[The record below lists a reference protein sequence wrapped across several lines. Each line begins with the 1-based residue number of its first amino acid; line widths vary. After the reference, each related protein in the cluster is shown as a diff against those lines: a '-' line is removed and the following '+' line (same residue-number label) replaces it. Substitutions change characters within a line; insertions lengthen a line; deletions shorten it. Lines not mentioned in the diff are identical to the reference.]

1 MKKEELFRRS
11 CIDYALAIHNKQIIR
26 SLILFNFIILSLN
39 RFDSIKVTVE
49 VMIGVMI
56 LVS

>member
-11 CIDYALAIHNKQIIR
+11 CIDYALAVHNN
-26 SLILFNFIILSLN
+26 LFNFIILSLN